1 MYVPCHANLN
11 PVLLSFN
18 RVFESF
24 HKDII
29 RLQRDIQYLSEGF
42 ASPLF
47 QNVDF
52 TSADDYIKTRQL

>member
-1 MYVPCHANLN
+1 MCCFSFSLN

-42 ASPLF
+42 ASTLF
-47 QNVDF
+47 KDVDF
-52 TSADDYIKTRQL
+52 TSIDDYIKIRHL